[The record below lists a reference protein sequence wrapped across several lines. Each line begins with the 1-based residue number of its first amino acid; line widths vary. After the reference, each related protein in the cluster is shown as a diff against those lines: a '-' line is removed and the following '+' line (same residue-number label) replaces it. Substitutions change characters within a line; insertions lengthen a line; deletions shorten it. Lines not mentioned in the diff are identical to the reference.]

1 MEVLVAFILILVL
14 LFCTGAKMSI
24 IISVILGALGI
35 VNLLIL
41 VFFVYCGI
49 MLAGSEKK
57 TAVFSRI
64 GKKEQMKFDCA
75 YYLVDG
81 EEYRNAFP
89 CEVALRKKLYIPEK
103 QVTVRLVRKK
113 NIVFDA
119 NAFTTVIAGTI
130 FFAALLV
137 ISVHVVLGKF
147 LS

>member
-14 LFCTGAKMSI
+14 LFCTGAQMSI
-24 IISVILGALGI
+24 IIAVILGALSL

-41 VFFVYCGI
+41 VFFVCCMI
-49 MLAGSEKK
+49 LLAGAERK
-57 TAVFSRI
+57 TAVFSKIDKNEHMR
-64 GKKEQMKFDCA
+64 FDCA

-103 QVTVRLVRKK
+103 QVTVRLVKKK

-119 NAFTTVIAGTI
+119 NAFTTTIAGTA
-130 FFAALLV
+130 FFAALMV
-137 ISVHVVLGKF
+137 ISANGLF
-147 LS
+147 NYFT